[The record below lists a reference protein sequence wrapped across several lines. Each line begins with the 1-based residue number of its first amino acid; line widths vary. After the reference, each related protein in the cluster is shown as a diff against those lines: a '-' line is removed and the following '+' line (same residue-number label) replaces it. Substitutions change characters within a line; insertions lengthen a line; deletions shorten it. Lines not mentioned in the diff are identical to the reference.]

1 MTQLNHCGIA
11 VKSVKGPAELIEVL
25 FRVVESGRI
34 LKEKDTEFTR
44 IGKGIYTLSEKVDIN
59 LTGGLPRFF
68 GSPYFFADLPCMGEF
83 LPDLDGE
90 LKSSRGFSRPGLR
103 NPRLRGSVEGC
114 IDLYCAEEDRVVL
127 ERVELLA
134 PDFGIENTGPPFGW
148 RSWVGIA
155 RGADLDFDRCSRVRR
170 LSFHELRDLNNSNC
184 LNGLNYVSIR
194 SATIYPSQWRRGRD
208 SNSRSTMWTPVFK
221 TGALNR
227 SATPPYRVNS
237 K

>member
-1 MTQLNHCGIA
+1 M
-11 VKSVKGPAELIEVL
+11 
-25 FRVVESGRI
+25 ESGRI

-134 PDFGIENTGPPFGW
+134 PDFGIEDTGPPFGW
-148 RSWVGIA
+148 RPGVGVTRRANPDI
-155 RGADLDFDRCSRVRR
+155 DRCSRLRR
-170 LSFHELRDLNNSNC
+170 LTFHELCDLNDLNN
-184 LNGLNYVSIR
+184 LNGLNLFSIR
-194 SATIYPSQWRRGRD
+194 
-208 SNSRSTMWTPVFK
+208 
-221 TGALNR
+221 
-227 SATPPYRVNS
+227 
-237 K
+237 